1 MREQGLAR
9 PQRRV
14 KILENV
20 VITALRDSQG
30 KLLGF
35 SKITKDL
42 RERKRA
48 DEALEA
54 ARSELARVARVTTMG
69 EITAS
74 VIDHMGNRAL
84 VK

>member
-30 KLLGF
+30 KLVGF

-54 ARSELARVARVTTMG
+54 ARSELARVARVTTKG
-69 EITAS
+69 EMTAS
-74 VIDHMGNRAL
+74 VIDLMGNRAL

>member
-30 KLLGF
+30 KLVGF

-69 EITAS
+69 EMTAS
-74 VIDHMGNRAL
+74 VIDLMGNRAL